1 MKLINLLEVISENI
15 TISIYKDGYMVC
27 NYNGK
32 DSIDEDWND
41 YEVLKIE
48 VCENKILIDI
58 E

>member
-15 TISIYKDGYMVC
+15 TISIYKDNYMVC